1 MGIGG
6 GGFYDFA
13 HLYPSCFFSWSTQ
26 NVKTFERVFLAV
38 DANIL
43 LHAVFPNEADT
54 STKKGEQWNPE
65 DLVHNYLVPKTV
77 NQLKSLVYI
86 FKDAPKTLLEVYL
99 VFDGQ
104 APRLK
109 YNTQKNRK
117 KSALKVSFF
126 DSEEQK
132 RMFRDALQIKFV
144 EYLQQEHFNAKA
156 STVYQ
161 EKAEGEFLCFRLA
174 AEDRKFRKNLV
185 GSTMYCVS
193 STDTDTFSYTL
204 LDAESF
210 VDEECKIFV
219 LSRMFGKRT
228 GNCFS
233 DRVLYDF
240 YELRRKILKELFK
253 EESLALSACYAMCML
268 LLCGNDFLPIAVK
281 SSTFHST
288 HLVVCQY
295 LRTSICTGGIA
306 DVVPSVELLLRS
318 TNINEQARKKVSIF
332 LAKLLEKAADHRLF
346 RKIRKEALVLA
357 PAAIH
362 RCIEEWTAYV
372 FEVINYYNEAF
383 QLRPKISLYELDN
396 LGDHNKILS
405 LTNENWKRAAASFVS
420 KSEDDG
426 VRERSYCVND
436 DAVRENTFTAAT
448 EPGTS
453 DGADMSAR
461 KFD

>member
-13 HLYPSCFFSWSTQ
+13 HLHPSCFFSWSTQ
-26 NVKTFERVFLAV
+26 NVKTFNRVFLAV

-54 STKKGEQWNPE
+54 STRKGEIWNPE
-65 DLVHNYLVPKTV
+65 DLVHNYLVPKMV

-86 FKDAPKTLLEVYL
+86 FKDAPQTALEVYL

-126 DSEEQK
+126 DSDEQK
-132 RMFRDALQIKFV
+132 RMFRDALEIKFV
-144 EYLQQEHFNAKA
+144 ECLQQLQLNAKA

-161 EKAEGEFLCFRLA
+161 EKAEGEFLCFRLV
-174 AEDRKFRKNLV
+174 AEDRKFRQDSAK
-185 GSTMYCVS
+185 STMYCVS

-219 LSRMFGKRT
+219 LSRMFGKR
-228 GNCFS
+228 NKNSFS

-240 YELRRKILKELFK
+240 YDIRRNFLKGLFK
-253 EESLALSACYAMCML
+253 EESLPLSACYAMCML

-288 HLVVCQY
+288 HIVVCQY
-295 LRTSICTGGIA
+295 LRTSHYTGAIA
-306 DVVPSVELLLRS
+306 DVIPSVELLLRS
-318 TNINEQARKKVSIF
+318 TSINKQALKKVSIF
-332 LAKLLEKAADHRLF
+332 LAKLIEKAADYGLF

-357 PAAIH
+357 PAAIQ
-362 RCIEEWTAYV
+362 RCIEEWTSYV
-372 FEVINYYNEAF
+372 FDVINYYNEAF
-383 QLRPKISLYELDN
+383 QLRPKISLYELEN

-405 LTNENWKRAAASFVS
+405 LTNENWKKAAASYVS
-420 KSEDDG
+420 ILEDDG
-426 VRERSYCVND
+426 VRERSNSATND
-436 DAVRENTFTAAT
+436 AFGENTFTSHT
-448 EPGTS
+448 EPNSGI
-453 DGADMSAR
+453 GADLSA
-461 KFD
+461 